1 MSIGKY
7 ATIGE
12 GCVIR
17 PPYKVY
23 KGVFSYYPMKIGEY
37 VEIGSDTIIEAAQIG
52 VGVKIG
58 SNCVIVKLRV
68 SSGLPLT
75 TVVDRAASQSSKTS
89 PKFWTTPFSV
99 LAQWYRR

>member
-52 VGVKIG
+52 IGVKIG
-58 SNCVIVKLRV
+58 SNCVIVKHCV
-68 SSGLPLT
+68 CSSLPLT
-75 TVVDRAASQSSKTS
+75 KYVDRAASQSSKIS
-89 PKFWTTPFSV
+89 PRF
-99 LAQWYRR
+99 